1 MVYNKIVLWTCA
13 AFLLVIA
20 VTSPAW
26 AIKPRPPLQL
36 SLQQTPLS
44 GGQSRLMMIAR
55 ANVDVGHVELSLE
68 LPPGLSLLEGEA
80 AWEGGMKRGETKEIE
95 LIVQSP
101 NEAPHQVT
109 GRAVI
114 ELAAGETFLEK
125 TTLTLNERKTEMP
138 RRAPSV
144 KREEGGETILQ
155 FKGK

>member
-1 MVYNKIVLWTCA
+1 MFYHKIVLWIFA
-13 AFLLVIA
+13 AFLFVMAI
-20 VTSPAW
+20 TPPAW

-36 SLQQTPLS
+36 SLQQIPLS
-44 GGQSRLMMIAR
+44 GGQSQLMMIAR

-109 GRAVI
+109 GRAII

-125 TTLTLNERKTEMP
+125 TTLTLNEAKTDAT

-144 KREEGGETILQ
+144 KRKEGGETILQ